1 MGVDDEEGVG
11 LVRGGSPP
19 FPSTFLSEI
28 RLKQDEYWGGHGK
41 NGIGG

>member
-19 FPSTFLSEI
+19 FPSTS
-28 RLKQDEYWGGHGK
+28 KNPVVGK
-41 NGIGG
+41 EEKRNHIMLRNTP